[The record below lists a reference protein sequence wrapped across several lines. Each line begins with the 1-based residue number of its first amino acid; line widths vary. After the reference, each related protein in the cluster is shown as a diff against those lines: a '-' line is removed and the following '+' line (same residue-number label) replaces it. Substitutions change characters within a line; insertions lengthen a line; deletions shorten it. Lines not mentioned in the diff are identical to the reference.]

1 MIVGIL
7 LLVVAIINIMEAF
20 RKQKNKLIF
29 RTCNYLVFPV
39 VYLICCLFNIFGD
52 INLYLYGMIIVI
64 IEKLLYLFMKKKLV
78 FQLEKLEYRIWIRK
92 IRNTITETALI
103 LKAIQIFIIC
113 RADITMQRWEEFLRR
128 NLVKRYMNKYHKHVC
143 ITSEIQD
150 NAYDELMNW
159 LESKCD
165 SFSFCLPH
173 FGKVVVTESN
183 ADIYPEYEIGYVEED
198 EESKKDYEQY
208 RRRVQKYLE
217 NISEYIIENYVDI
230 EYCETISGYEKEIF
244 IIKFNNITKKFF

>member
-1 MIVGIL
+1 M
-7 LLVVAIINIMEAF
+7 
-20 RKQKNKLIF
+20 
-29 RTCNYLVFPV
+29 
-39 VYLICCLFNIFGD
+39 
-52 INLYLYGMIIVI
+52 
-64 IEKLLYLFMKKKLV
+64 
-78 FQLEKLEYRIWIRK
+78 
-92 IRNTITETALI
+92 
-103 LKAIQIFIIC
+103 
-113 RADITMQRWEEFLRR
+113 
-128 NLVKRYMNKYHKHVC
+128 KRYMNKYHKHVC

-150 NAYDELMNW
+150 NTYDELMNW

-217 NISEYIIENYVDI
+217 NISEDLSFYIDGELYMRSIAHERI
-230 EYCETISGYEKEIF
+230 CEFYSESKELKRF
-244 IIKFNNITKKFF
+244 LKNNGLQFCELKY

>member
-1 MIVGIL
+1 
-7 LLVVAIINIMEAF
+7 
-20 RKQKNKLIF
+20 
-29 RTCNYLVFPV
+29 
-39 VYLICCLFNIFGD
+39 
-52 INLYLYGMIIVI
+52 
-64 IEKLLYLFMKKKLV
+64 
-78 FQLEKLEYRIWIRK
+78 
-92 IRNTITETALI
+92 
-103 LKAIQIFIIC
+103 
-113 RADITMQRWEEFLRR
+113 
-128 NLVKRYMNKYHKHVC
+128 MNKYHKHVC

-230 EYCETISGYEKEIF
+230 VKRFRGMKRKSLLLNL
-244 IIKFNNITKKFF
+244 IILQKSFLKMLRICMAGCIRNFQKI

>member
-1 MIVGIL
+1 M
-7 LLVVAIINIMEAF
+7 
-20 RKQKNKLIF
+20 
-29 RTCNYLVFPV
+29 
-39 VYLICCLFNIFGD
+39 
-52 INLYLYGMIIVI
+52 
-64 IEKLLYLFMKKKLV
+64 
-78 FQLEKLEYRIWIRK
+78 
-92 IRNTITETALI
+92 
-103 LKAIQIFIIC
+103 
-113 RADITMQRWEEFLRR
+113 
-128 NLVKRYMNKYHKHVC
+128 KRYMNKYHKHVC

-150 NAYDELMNW
+150 NEYDELMNW

-244 IIKFNNITKKFF
+244 IIKLNNITKKFFENVKDLYGWLYPEFPEDLSFYIDGKLYMRSIAHERICEFYSESKELKRFLKNNGLQFCELKY

>member
-1 MIVGIL
+1 M
-7 LLVVAIINIMEAF
+7 
-20 RKQKNKLIF
+20 
-29 RTCNYLVFPV
+29 
-39 VYLICCLFNIFGD
+39 
-52 INLYLYGMIIVI
+52 
-64 IEKLLYLFMKKKLV
+64 
-78 FQLEKLEYRIWIRK
+78 
-92 IRNTITETALI
+92 ALI

-208 RRRVQKYLE
+208 RRKCKNIWKIFQ
-217 NISEYIIENYVDI
+217 NIS
-230 EYCETISGYEKEIF
+230 
-244 IIKFNNITKKFF
+244 

>member
-1 MIVGIL
+1 MFVLQIIGKNSYEQITYYGTGDERQKVRT
-7 LLVVAIINIMEAF
+7 VTTEYKVDSEDDSAVA
-20 RKQKNKLIF
+20 
-29 RTCNYLVFPV
+29 
-39 VYLICCLFNIFGD
+39 
-52 INLYLYGMIIVI
+52 
-64 IEKLLYLFMKKKLV
+64 EK
-78 FQLEKLEYRIWIRK
+78 
-92 IRNTITETALI
+92 TEVALI

-244 IIKFNNITKKFF
+244 IIKFNNITKKFFENVKDLYCWLYPEFPEDLT

>member
-1 MIVGIL
+1 
-7 LLVVAIINIMEAF
+7 
-20 RKQKNKLIF
+20 
-29 RTCNYLVFPV
+29 
-39 VYLICCLFNIFGD
+39 
-52 INLYLYGMIIVI
+52 
-64 IEKLLYLFMKKKLV
+64 
-78 FQLEKLEYRIWIRK
+78 
-92 IRNTITETALI
+92 
-103 LKAIQIFIIC
+103 
-113 RADITMQRWEEFLRR
+113 
-128 NLVKRYMNKYHKHVC
+128 MNKYHKHVC

-150 NAYDELMNW
+150 NAYDELINW

-165 SFSFCLPH
+165 SFSFCLSH

-244 IIKFNNITKKFF
+244 IIKFNNITKKFFENVKDLYGWLYPEFPEHLTQKGMAKTKTLFFHSHILFYFWYDEYNLQ

>member
-1 MIVGIL
+1 MEDDSTHRTFDIEKYGEKK
-7 LLVVAIINIMEAF
+7 NIDYTYDSSGNPKEYYNGMSFNWYRGRQLQEATLANGN
-20 RKQKNKLIF
+20 RVTYKYNEDGLRTYKDTEKTTTTYEWDETKLI
-29 RTCNYLVFPV
+29 RETVTYKKTGKK
-39 VYLICCLFNIFGD
+39 YD
-52 INLYLYGMIIVI
+52 IWYMYDSVNNVI
-64 IEKLLYLFMKKKLV
+64 GFEYS
-78 FQLEKLEYRIWIRK
+78 QL
-92 IRNTITETALI
+92 
-103 LKAIQIFIIC
+103 
-113 RADITMQRWEEFLRR
+113 
-128 NLVKRYMNKYHKHVC
+128 
-143 ITSEIQD
+143 SEIQD

-244 IIKFNNITKKFF
+244 IIKLNNITKKFFENVKDLYGWLYPEFPEHLT